1 MRKNY
6 KLIAF
11 DIDDTLLNTEK
22 IITPETREALLKAQ
36 SAGVKLC
43 VASGRLPYGVK
54 PYAEELEV
62 LKNGGYY
69 MGFNGGAV
77 LDSNSNLIGTT
88 FLDSKYIEPVY
99 EVIRPT
105 NITTIVHKGDV
116 IYADK
121 KVNAYTHIEP
131 DVIGLPLNLVDDI
144 ADFVNWKIPKFLL
157 CGEPDELKETEKV
170 LIKKFGNEV
179 DIYFSAPWF
188 LEVMPKGIN
197 KGIGIEIVCGDMGI
211 DLSEVVAFGDN
222 YNDISM
228 LKKAGLGVAMG
239 NADEKVKESADY
251 VTDSCDADGIAKAL
265 NKFL

>member
-1 MRKNY
+1 MSKY

-22 IITPETREALLKAQ
+22 IITPKTRESLLNAQ
-36 SAGVKLC
+36 SSGIKLC

-54 PYAEELEV
+54 PYAEELYV
-62 LKNGGYY
+62 LDNGGYY

-77 LDSNSNLIGTT
+77 LNSDDRLIGTT

-99 EVIRPT
+99 EVLKPT
-105 NITTIVHKGDV
+105 NITTIVHKGDI

-121 KVNAYTHIEP
+121 KVNDYTHIEP

-144 ADFVNWKIPKFLL
+144 AEFVDWKIPKFLL
-157 CGEPDELKETEKV
+157 CGEPDELNKIEKV
-170 LIKKFGNEV
+170 LIKKFGGEV

-197 KGIGIEIVCGDMGI
+197 KGIGLEIICRDMGI
-211 DLSEVVAFGDN
+211 DLSEAVAFGDN
-222 YNDISM
+222 YNDIPM

-239 NADEKVKESADY
+239 NADEKVKMSADY
-251 VTDSCDADGIAKAL
+251 VTETCDADGIAKAL
-265 NKFL
+265 GKFL

>member
-1 MRKNY
+1 MRNKY

-11 DIDDTLLNTEK
+11 DIDDTLLNSEK
-22 IITPETREALLKAQ
+22 LITPKTRNCLLNAQ
-36 SAGVKLC
+36 SAGIKLC

-54 PYAEELEV
+54 PYAEELDV
-62 LKNGGYY
+62 LNNGGYY
-69 MGFNGGAV
+69 MGFNGGVV

-144 ADFVNWKIPKFLL
+144 VEFVDWEIPKILL

-170 LIKKFGNEV
+170 LIKKFGYEV

-197 KGIGIEIVCGDMGI
+197 KGIGIEIVCRDMGI
-211 DLSEVVAFGDN
+211 DLSEVIAFGDN
-222 YNDISM
+222 YNDIPM

-239 NADEKVKESADY
+239 NADEKVKASADY
-251 VTDSCDADGIAKAL
+251 VTDTCDLDGIAKAL